1 MVETQVSDTKEM
13 KNLEICELTLMAKLK
28 NIRKFEFCYSDYNN
42 AALIN
47 PVPGLFERSENEK

>member
-13 KNLEICELTLMAKLK
+13 KNLEICDLTLMAKLK
-28 NIRKFEFCYSDYNN
+28 NIRKFEFCYSGYNN

-47 PVPGLFERSENEK
+47 PVLGLFERSENEK